1 MTAAPLIISSPA
13 REKQQQQQRRRRRRR
28 QRGRNIAQRCRPD
41 QPTDLSA
48 YLRGREATRS
58 SLTPMRFS
66 VFLKKKKKSSLGGI
80 HNKHND
86 KTKTLSFFLVAAA
99 AFVPP
104 AFLPLSLSVSL
115 LPPQKKRQPHTK
127 KRVEWKQQNCLD
139 IWPELAHALITLNTT
154 IDPACLRHLDRARE
168 ENITYL

>member
-66 VFLKKKKKSSLGGI
+66 VFLKKKKKVFAGRDPQQTQRQNKNAVFFPRCGGGFRASRLFTAKSVRVAPPPPEKTTAAHKEESGMETTKLFGYPARVSSCTNNFE
-80 HNKHND
+80 HHHR
-86 KTKTLSFFLVAAA
+86 
-99 AFVPP
+99 PC
-104 AFLPLSLSVSL
+104 
-115 LPPQKKRQPHTK
+115 LPPSPRS
-127 KRVEWKQQNCLD
+127 
-139 IWPELAHALITLNTT
+139 
-154 IDPACLRHLDRARE
+154 RA
-168 ENITYL
+168 

>member
-1 MTAAPLIISSPA
+1 M
-13 REKQQQQQRRRRRRR
+13 
-28 QRGRNIAQRCRPD
+28 
-41 QPTDLSA
+41 
-48 YLRGREATRS
+48 
-58 SLTPMRFS
+58 
-66 VFLKKKKKSSLGGI
+66 GGI
-80 HNKHND
+80 HNKHNNV
-86 KTKTLSFFLVAAA
+86 FFPAAA

-139 IWPELAHALITLNTT
+139 IRPELAHALITLNTT

-168 ENITYL
+168 EHINRVSHLSGHPQ